1 MKILCIG
8 QSAYDITI
16 PTESFPEENK
26 KYKIHEVYECGG
38 GSANNASYLLAK
50 WHDEVYLASSIGKDD
65 YGRKLKNELESVGV
79 NTKYIE
85 EGLKTILSEVDEE
98 GNGKIEFKEFVMAM
112 ENKSKE
118 DEYTIK
124 QAFAI
129 LDRSDS
135 GYITPNDIRY
145 AMICLGE
152 NYSLEEVTEML
163 SLVDEDQDGVINY
176 QEFNKLVKKLC

>member
-1 MKILCIG
+1 MAKKEDELKEFEQQFINVAGSIKASIDKNMLGILTKNLG
-8 QSAYDITI
+8 QNYRL
-16 PTESFPEENK
+16 E
-26 KYKIHEVYECGG
+26 
-38 GSANNASYLLAK
+38 
-50 WHDEVYLASSIGKDD
+50 
-65 YGRKLKNELESVGV
+65 ELER
-79 NTKYIE
+79 
-85 EGLKTILSEVDEE
+85 LMDEVDED
-98 GNGKIEFKEFVMAM
+98 GNGKIDFQEFVIAM